1 MVIFN
6 QATAK
11 WLSSLTA
18 YPAILKILVFFIS
31 WALLWLPILIPLGL
45 LLRSRSA
52 KLFTADQKLPLL
64 ASLYLIAPLIV
75 WGASWV
81 EGVSFLDYG
90 LQIQDLSFLLIS
102 VGLGLGL
109 GVIGLVVVFAVQ
121 WKLGWV
127 NWHWENREQLFQV
140 LLPILLLGLWISTTE
155 ELIFRGFLQNE
166 LNQDYPVWVAGA
178 IASLIFAVTHLLWE
192 RQETLPQLPGLW
204 LMGMVLTLARWAD
217 GGSLWLACGLH
228 AGWIWGLTCLDTAK
242 MISYTGKASQ
252 WLTGVSEKPLAGASG
267 LLCLLA
273 TAIMLLILKP
283 YFV

>member
-6 QATAK
+6 QATDR
-11 WLSSLTA
+11 WLSSLAA
-18 YPAILKILVFFIS
+18 YPAIVKILAFFIS
-31 WALLWLPILIPLGL
+31 WALLWLPILIPLAL
-45 LLRSRSA
+45 VLRSRSA

-81 EGVSFLDYG
+81 EGVSFSDYG

-109 GVIGLVVVFAVQ
+109 AVISLVFVFGVQ
-121 WKLGWV
+121 WQLGWV
-127 NWHWENREQLFQV
+127 NWHWENRKQLIQV

-166 LNQDYPVWVAGA
+166 LNQDYPVWIAGA

-228 AGWIWGLTCLDTAK
+228 AGWIWGLTCLDTAS
-242 MISYTGKASQ
+242 MISYTGKGSQ
-252 WLTGVSEKPLAGASG
+252 WLTGLSEKPLAGASG
-267 LLCLLA
+267 LICLIATGLVLLA
-273 TAIMLLILKP
+273 FMP
-283 YFV
+283 N

>member
-6 QATAK
+6 QATDR
-11 WLSSLTA
+11 WLSSLAA
-18 YPAILKILVFFIS
+18 YPAIVKILAFFIS
-31 WALLWLPILIPLGL
+31 WAFLWLPILIPLAL
-45 LLRSRSA
+45 VLRSRSA

-81 EGVSFLDYG
+81 EGVSFSDYG

-109 GVIGLVVVFAVQ
+109 AVISLVFVFGVQ
-121 WKLGWV
+121 WQLGWV
-127 NWHWENREQLFQV
+127 IWHWENRKQLIQV

-242 MISYTGKASQ
+242 MISYTGKGSQ
-252 WLTGVSEKPLAGASG
+252 WLTGLSEKPLAGAAG
-267 LLCLLA
+267 LFCLLA
-273 TAIMLLILKP
+273 TAIILLLFQVYI
-283 YFV
+283 V

>member
-6 QATAK
+6 QATDR

-18 YPAILKILVFFIS
+18 YPAIVKILAFFIS
-31 WALLWLPILIPLGL
+31 WALLWLPILIPVALV
-45 LLRSRSA
+45 LRSRSA

-81 EGVSFLDYG
+81 EGVSFSDYG

-109 GVIGLVVVFAVQ
+109 AVISLVFVFGVQ

-127 NWHWENREQLFQV
+127 NWHWENRKQLIQIS
-140 LLPILLLGLWISTTE
+140 LPILLLGLWISTTE

-166 LNQDYPVWVAGA
+166 LNQDYPVWVASA

-204 LMGMVLTLARWAD
+204 LMGMILTLARWAD

-242 MISYTGKASQ
+242 MISYTGKGSQ
-252 WLTGVSEKPLAGASG
+252 WLTGLSEKPLAGASG
-267 LLCLLA
+267 LICLIATGLVLLA
-273 TAIMLLILKP
+273 FMP
-283 YFV
+283 N